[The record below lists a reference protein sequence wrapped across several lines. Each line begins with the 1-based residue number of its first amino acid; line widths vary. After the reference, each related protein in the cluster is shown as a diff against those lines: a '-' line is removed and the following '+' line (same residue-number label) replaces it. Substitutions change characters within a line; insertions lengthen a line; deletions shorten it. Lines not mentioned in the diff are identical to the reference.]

1 MRPASA
7 RSPRRRCGARLA
19 GAGLALVLAA
29 CGRRDAQVGVVPLA
43 DGSAAPALFS
53 SELERNDGF
62 WKASAPLPG
71 AAVTFGAAASGARDG
86 RVAELRFPGA
96 PALSATDRVDPD
108 LATQIETLQFFRYGT
123 FEARVQFP
131 SCAPGEEIASAVFMY
146 FRDGRDV
153 DDNGLTDLHELDLH
167 VLCGTPSFIVLTAWS
182 DYDAQPD
189 GGAETF
195 LMLSRAVD
203 TATGDVYD
211 TSAPGERAY
220 VKTGAAPELAQP
232 GFPAAGAFYDVGIE
246 WLPARV
252 RFFIVLGGAERT
264 LWTVTDARYVP
275 QVPLPMMFNVWHPST
290 HWLPQRTPADYP
302 TQDGVMRIDSAEW
315 RAP

>member
-1 MRPASA
+1 L
-7 RSPRRRCGARLA
+7 PRRRSKALLA
-19 GAGLALVLAA
+19 CASLALVLGGA
-29 CGRRDAQVGVVPLA
+29 CGRRDAQVGLVPLV
-43 DGSAAPALFS
+43 DGAAGPALFS
-53 SELERNDGF
+53 SQLERDDGF
-62 WKASAPLPG
+62 WKVSAPLPG
-71 AAVTFGAAASGARDG
+71 SGVTFGAAAPGTRDG
-86 RVAELRFPGA
+86 RVAELRFPGD

-108 LATQIETLQFFRYGT
+108 LATQIETRQFFRYGT
-123 FEARVQFP
+123 FKARVQFP
-131 SCAPGEEIASAVFMY
+131 ACAAGEELASAVFMY

-167 VLCGTPSFIVLTAWS
+167 VLCGAPSFIVLTAWS

-195 LMLSRAVD
+195 LMLSHAVD

-211 TSAPGERAY
+211 TPAPGERVYA
-220 VKTGAAPELAQP
+220 KTGNEPALAQP
-232 GFPAAGAFYDVGIE
+232 GFPAAGTFYDVGIE

-252 RFFIVLGGAERT
+252 RFFIVLGGAEWT

-302 TQDGVMRIDSAEW
+302 ALDGVMRIDSTEW
-315 RAP
+315 LAP

>member
-1 MRPASA
+1 L
-7 RSPRRRCGARLA
+7 PRRRSKALLA
-19 GAGLALVLAA
+19 CASLALVLGGA
-29 CGRRDAQVGVVPLA
+29 CGRRDAQVGLVPLV
-43 DGSAAPALFS
+43 DGAAGPALFS
-53 SELERNDGF
+53 SQLERDDGF
-62 WKASAPLPG
+62 WKVSAPLPG
-71 AAVTFGAAASGARDG
+71 SGVTFGAAAPGTRDG
-86 RVAELRFPGA
+86 RVAELRFPGD

-108 LATQIETLQFFRYGT
+108 LATQIETRQFFRYGT
-123 FEARVQFP
+123 FKARVQFP
-131 SCAPGEEIASAVFMY
+131 ACAAGEELASAVFMY

-167 VLCGTPSFIVLTAWS
+167 VLCGAPSFIVLTAWS

-195 LMLSRAVD
+195 LMLSHAVD

-211 TSAPGERAY
+211 TPAPGERVYA
-220 VKTGAAPELAQP
+220 KTGNEPALAQP
-232 GFPAAGAFYDVGIE
+232 GFPAAGTFYDVGIE

-252 RFFIVLGGAERT
+252 RFFIVLGGAEWT

-290 HWLPQRTPADYP
+290 HWVPQRTPADYP
-302 TQDGVMRIDSAEW
+302 ALDGVMRVDSAEW
-315 RAP
+315 LAP